1 MRIQFARIGA
11 KATAVAA
18 CGVVALG
25 TVTATVAASAAA
37 AGRPQ
42 VPAVATAAASSVP
55 VVVNCA
61 MRGRVRPSQYV
72 LACAD
77 GNSSLTGLHWQ
88 TWGSSSAL
96 AQGRSTFNDCIPNC
110 VSGHFHS
117 FPALAALWR
126 VRPWPGHAGQRYF
139 TRVTIIY
146 TGRRSYRAGGKT
158 HHLPV
163 TSTEPLSAGG
173 GA

>member
-1 MRIQFARIGA
+1 MRIQFTQIGV
-11 KATAVAA
+11 KATALVA
-18 CGVVALG
+18 CGIVALAATTAAAAS
-25 TVTATVAASAAA
+25 TVT

-42 VPAVATAAASSVP
+42 APAVSTVAASSVP
-55 VVVNCA
+55 VVVNCS
-61 MRGRVRPSQYV
+61 MHGRIRPGQYV

-77 GNSSLTGLHWQ
+77 GNSFLAKLHWQ
-88 TWGSSSAL
+88 AWGSSSAF
-96 AQGRSTFNDCIPNC
+96 AEGVSTFNDCIPNC

-126 VRPWPGHAGQRYF
+126 ARQWPGHAGQRYF

-146 TGRRSYRAGGKT
+146 TGTRSYRAGGKT

-163 TSTEPLSAGG
+163 TTTEPLSAGG